1 MQSAKDVL
9 LDLMD
14 TYKRGIHTSLEGL
27 TTEALTFQ
35 PDDEANHIAVTIWH
49 LSRIMDGL
57 YVHRMFALDA
67 ENELWFTQG
76 WAEKYNYDPRGK
88 GSNKLGMLT
97 GYSVEDMKVVP
108 VMSLED
114 MLAYFDAA
122 HQKMMDFLNEAS
134 AAKLQELA
142 PGSDPKREF
151 YFWIKIT
158 LIDGTRHTGE
168 IQAIRAMWE
177 RKQKS

>member
-1 MQSAKDVL
+1 MQNAKDIL

-27 TTEALTFQ
+27 TPEALTFQ

-49 LSRIMDGL
+49 LARVMDAV
-57 YVHRMFALDA
+57 YVHRMFGLDA

-97 GYSVEDMKVVP
+97 GAQGMRAARKISSQYFCVFVDRTSLSLALM
-108 VMSLED
+108 MSLS
-114 MLAYFDAA
+114 F
-122 HQKMMDFLNEAS
+122 KR
-134 AAKLQELA
+134 
-142 PGSDPKREF
+142 PG
-151 YFWIKIT
+151 
-158 LIDGTRHTGE
+158 
-168 IQAIRAMWE
+168 
-177 RKQKS
+177 

>member
-1 MQSAKDVL
+1 MQNAKDVL

-14 TYKRGIHTSLEGL
+14 TYKRGILTSLEGL

-88 GSNKLGMLT
+88 GSNKLDMLT
-97 GYSVEDMKVVP
+97 GYSVEEMKAVP
-108 VMSLED
+108 IMSLED
-114 MLAYFDAA
+114 MLTYFDAA
-122 HQKMMDFLNEAS
+122 HQKMVEFLNEATLE
-134 AAKLQELA
+134 KLQELA

-151 YFWIKIT
+151 YFWVKIT